1 MIEIKFSGA
10 SVDEVVGDLVN
21 FTGAILQKDLGLVRK
36 DPNETNELWTSGA
49 EVELPWED
57 PETDKPK
64 TNVVI
69 QAKEEPAEEKAA
81 EKPTVETKPEPEP
94 EAEEPAEETETAVS
108 LQDTKKAMVAAVHAG
123 KKDDV
128 KAALKAHGIEKLS
141 LATEE
146 QLPSLYA
153 AFKELT

>member
-21 FTGAILQKDLGLVRK
+21 FTGAILQTDLGLIKKEDASNWVTGQ
-36 DPNETNELWTSGA
+36 DI
-49 EVELPWED
+49 ELPWET
-57 PETDKPK
+57 E
-64 TNVVI
+64 
-69 QAKEEPAEEKAA
+69 EEPAEEKAA

-141 LATEE
+141 MATEE

>member
-21 FTGAILQKDLGLVRK
+21 FTGAILQTDLGLIKKEDASNWVTGQ
-36 DPNETNELWTSGA
+36 DI
-49 EVELPWED
+49 ELPWET
-57 PETDKPK
+57 EEEPK
-64 TNVVI
+64 QNVVKM
-69 QAKEEPAEEKAA
+69 QKEEPAGEPDPQPEPKQ
-81 EKPTVETKPEPEP
+81 EPKQETKAEPKK
-94 EAEEPAEETETAVS
+94 EPAEETETAVS

>member
-21 FTGAILQKDLGLVRK
+21 FTGAILQTDLGLIKKEDASNWVTGQ
-36 DPNETNELWTSGA
+36 DI
-49 EVELPWED
+49 ELPWET
-57 PETDKPK
+57 EEEPK
-64 TNVVI
+64 QNVVKM
-69 QAKEEPAEEKAA
+69 QKEEPAGEPDPQPEPKQ
-81 EKPTVETKPEPEP
+81 EPKPETKSEPKK
-94 EAEEPAEETETAVS
+94 EPAVETETAVS

>member
-21 FTGAILQKDLGLVRK
+21 FTGAILQTDLGLIKKEDASNWVTGQ
-36 DPNETNELWTSGA
+36 DI
-49 EVELPWED
+49 ELPWEA
-57 PETDKPK
+57 EEEPK
-64 TNVVI
+64 QNVVKM
-69 QAKEEPAEEKAA
+69 QKEEPAGEPDPQPEPKQ
-81 EKPTVETKPEPEP
+81 EPKPETKAEPKK
-94 EAEEPAEETETAVS
+94 EPAVETETAVS

>member
-21 FTGAILQKDLGLVRK
+21 FTGAILQTDLGLIKKEDASNWVTGQ
-36 DPNETNELWTSGA
+36 DI
-49 EVELPWED
+49 ELPWET
-57 PETDKPK
+57 EEEPK
-64 TNVVI
+64 QNVVKM
-69 QAKEEPAEEKAA
+69 QKEEPAGEPDPQPEPKQ
-81 EKPTVETKPEPEP
+81 EPKPETKAEPKK
-94 EAEEPAEETETAVS
+94 EPAVETETAVS

>member
-21 FTGAILQKDLGLVRK
+21 FTGAILQTDLGLIKKEDASNWV
-36 DPNETNELWTSGA
+36 TGQ
-49 EVELPWED
+49 EVELPWET
-57 PETDKPK
+57 EEEPK
-64 TNVVI
+64 QNIVKMP
-69 QAKEEPAEEKAA
+69 KEEPAEEKVA
-81 EKPTVETKPEPEP
+81 EKTKVETKPQPEP

-108 LQDTKKAMVAAVHAG
+108 IQDTKKAMVAAVHAG